1 MRRVPELSLVRFL
14 KGRSGSGAGWPPENF
29 PLLRLDTPATTKDAA
44 RVCLTAFLASG
55 NSFRAFGPEHDPNFK
70 KMSTLKHSL

>member
-1 MRRVPELSLVRFL
+1 
-14 KGRSGSGAGWPPENF
+14 
-29 PLLRLDTPATTKDAA
+29 LLRPDTPATTKDAA